1 MPEIRLRRKYLNR
14 SGAGRKGKGSG
25 NSGASR
31 PKLVMRPGEREAAQ
45 ALTVANARVA
55 VLTGG
60 THRRV
65 VKASELADFLE
76 REEIDRL
83 IRRHF
88 ADGHAHPDGRCPY
101 DSPLDEVLDRI
112 DRRRGGKIGF
122 EEAVDI
128 IESERNNAEPPDA
141 SLPLQSA
148 GASRRAHQPWLLAPR
163 RHPGLP

>member
-1 MPEIRLRRKYLNR
+1 MMSTASSKPIFPPRRLSMR
-14 SGAGRKGKGSG
+14 SRTSSSG
-25 NSGASR
+25 ESYGHLPSGCAWPSA
-31 PKLVMRPGEREAAQ
+31 KW
-45 ALTVANARVA
+45 
-55 VLTGG
+55 
-60 THRRV
+60 
-65 VKASELADFLE
+65 
-76 REEIDRL
+76 RL

-141 SLPLQSA
+141 SLTLQSA
-148 GASRRAHQPWLLAPR
+148 GASRRGP
-163 RHPGLP
+163 